1 MKELKNCPLFAEMT
15 EEEVS
20 HLLEW
25 CRAEIIELKKE
36 QYLFH
41 QGDIPEKLP
50 ILLSGQVLI
59 GNDTSSGKR
68 RVVATIEEP
77 GSIFG
82 EIFLFLNQ
90 REYENYAQA
99 AEDSRILLLPGWIFK
114 AKPEGRMEQKERE
127 LHDKVLSNLLTVF
140 AQKAYYL
147 NQTLQILTLGNLRQK
162 IARLFLTHL
171 EENGRV
177 GLQMNRE
184 AMASYLN
191 TARPHLSRELMKMQD
206 EGLIEIRKKEIYVK
220 DQEALENL

>member
-1 MKELKNCPLFAEMT
+1 MKELRKCPLFTGMT
-15 EEEVS
+15 EEEINY
-20 HLLEW
+20 LLSW
-25 CRAEIIELKKE
+25 CKAETIELKRDS
-36 QYLFH
+36 YLFH

-50 ILLSGQVLI
+50 ILLSGRMLV

-77 GSIFG
+77 GTIFG
-82 EIFLFLNQ
+82 EIFLFLN
-90 REYENYAQA
+90 RKEYENHAQA
-99 AEDSRILLLPGWIFK
+99 AEDSRILLLPGWIFF
-114 AKPEGRMEQKERE
+114 AKPEGRMEQRERE
-127 LHDKVLSNLLTVF
+127 LHDKILSNLLTVF

-162 IARLFLTHL
+162 IARLFLNHQ

-191 TARPHLSRELMKMQD
+191 TARPHLSRELMKMQE
-206 EGLIEIRKKEIYVK
+206 EGLIEIRKKEIYIK
-220 DQEALENL
+220 DLEGLESL